1 MDIINSYG
9 SIIKKNIPNNPN
21 TTLNLIKLGLALEEK
36 RNHLFPDKKLPPSLQ
51 YLNTI
56 CVKYILEPL
65 KNPNNSA
72 FVNLFAPTELL
83 QAMEVYP
90 LFVEAFSSF
99 LSGLQCEDAFINIE
113 ENSGLGETL
122 CSYHKA
128 FLGAIESGVLPKPLF
143 STASSIICDANIN
156 TFRYAASKYNI
167 PFYSVDIPYE
177 YSKDAEIYVVEQLQE
192 LIEFME
198 DILGKPFSY
207 ESLKKV
213 IHRENKSKKLLKEYY
228 KELKYKYFPNTL
240 TIEMYKLFAS
250 HVSIG
255 REETLKFY
263 EMLLKDIQKAPVCS
277 KSTKRILWVHL
288 LPFYH
293 KTLREC
299 FNFSND
305 YQILTCD
312 LNFDY
317 MEEMDI
323 SNPLASLSKKM
334 IYNQYNG
341 TFQRKI
347 DNILE
352 MYESL
357 NADGVI
363 NFCQWGCKQSS
374 GGVQLLKNSLVEKN
388 IPFISLDGDG
398 VDRRN
403 SSSGQIKTRLE
414 AFLEMWQNF

>member
-1 MDIINSYG
+1 MDIINFYG
-9 SIIKKNIPNNPN
+9 NIIKKNIKSNPN
-21 TTLNLIKLGLALEEK
+21 LSLNLIKFGLTLEEK
-36 RNHLFPDKKLPPSLQ
+36 RTRLSPDKNLPTSLQ

-65 KNPNNSA
+65 KNPNRSA
-72 FVNLFAPTELL
+72 FVNLFAPTEIL
-83 QAMEVYP
+83 QAMNIYP

-113 ENSGLGETL
+113 ETSGLGETL

-128 FLGAIESGVLPKPLF
+128 FLGAIESEVLPKPLF

-167 PFYSVDIPYE
+167 PFYSIDIPYE
-177 YSKDAEIYVVEQLQE
+177 YSKDAEVYVVDQLQE
-192 LIEFME
+192 LILFME
-198 DILGKPFSY
+198 ELLEKHFNY
-207 ESLKKV
+207 ESLKEV
-213 IHRENKSKKLLKEYY
+213 IDRENKSKQLLKKYY
-228 KELKYKYFPNTL
+228 NELKYKYFPNTL

-255 REETLKFY
+255 RRETLKFY
-263 EMLLKDIQKAPVCS
+263 EMLLKDIKTLPNCN
-277 KSTKRILWVHL
+277 KNTKRILWIHL

-293 KTLREC
+293 KTLREY

-341 TFQRKI
+341 MFQRKI

-352 MYESL
+352 MYKCL

-374 GGVQLLKNSLVEKN
+374 GGVQLIKSALTKEN
-388 IPFISLDGDG
+388 IPFISIDGDG
-398 VDRRN
+398 IDRRN